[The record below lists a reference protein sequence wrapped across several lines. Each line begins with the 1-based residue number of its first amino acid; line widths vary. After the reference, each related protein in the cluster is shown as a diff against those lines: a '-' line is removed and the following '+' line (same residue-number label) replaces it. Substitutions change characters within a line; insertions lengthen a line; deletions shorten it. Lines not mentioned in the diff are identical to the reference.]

1 MAKSSWFFWLGVP
14 NLRDLMPDDLR
25 WSWCNNNRSKV
36 HKKFSVLES
45 SWKHPLTPTVQKSC
59 LPQNQPLVPKR
70 LGMAGIKC
78 ARQKKLNLP
87 LLKALALTARF
98 QEIQG
103 VEGQITLRGSKHA
116 NLSWRFI
123 CSAGQAS
130 ELCSQAKI
138 WKGHTDA
145 QMSEGAPLD

>member
-14 NLRDLMPDDLR
+14 NLWDLMPGDLR

-36 HKKFSVLES
+36 HKKCSVLES

-78 ARQKKLNLP
+78 AHQKKLNLH

-116 NLSWRFI
+116 NLSWRFVLQDKRPS
-123 CSAGQAS
+123 SAVKQRFEKDTQTPKWARG
-130 ELCSQAKI
+130 
-138 WKGHTDA
+138 
-145 QMSEGAPLD
+145 PL